1 MARLPWNQLKPDYQ
15 KRLLRKGIGP
25 REHAGGAS
33 IKDGRGHKN
42 TPERNVWRRKAIA
55 ADIKTQIKNFDKLP
69 AAEAETIGRQWVLG
83 FMSKSKGPLES
94 IRITDWR
101 YGRRDAP
108 SKVRY
113 QTDEQIN
120 ARQDLIGWINA
131 HPEAL
136 DEGEIDWKKY
146 RDAYMTSFSS

>member
-1 MARLPWNQLKPDYQ
+1 MARKSWDELSPAYQ
-15 KRLLRKGIGP
+15 KRLRSKGVGP

-33 IKDGRGHKN
+33 IKAARGHTTHESKY
-42 TPERNVWRRKAIA
+42 WRTRAIA
-55 ADIKTQIKNFDKLP
+55 ADIRTQIKNFDSLP
-69 AAEAETIGRQWVLG
+69 AGEAETVGRQWVLG
-83 FMSKSKGPLES
+83 FMSKSRGPLQK
-94 IRITDWR
+94 IKITDWR
-101 YGRRDAP
+101 YGRKDAP
-108 SKVRY
+108 ALVRY
-113 QTDEQIN
+113 HTVEQDN